1 MVSHGGPWRREAAFS
16 HCCNLD
22 HEIKNCRCAD
32 QKPSTTM
39 TTASEI
45 GPRISGPNPPRLL
58 ASQLA
63 LFGFSPN
70 AASVLAYWLSS
81 RLVHTKC
88 PSLKVPP
95 VQYGIANASDAKSIA
110 IASAIPARSVFMGL
124 SPHFGLEQ
132 CTDSH
137 RRAVTLVT
145 DHMQASG
152 SRIRGRV

>member
-1 MVSHGGPWRREAAFS
+1 LYDGNDANEMTQTFVNHNSAMWLISHGGPWRREAAFS

-22 HEIKNCRCAD
+22 HEIKIAAAAPI
-32 QKPSTTM
+32 KK

-70 AASVLAYWLSS
+70 AARVLAYWLSS

-124 SPHFGLEQ
+124 SPNFGLE
-132 CTDSH
+132 
-137 RRAVTLVT
+137 
-145 DHMQASG
+145 
-152 SRIRGRV
+152 